1 MSADG
6 TLRNRTPHRIPML
19 KDDDVLLAPPSKLLL
34 ALETRAWAEFA
45 AFLLTTPWL
54 RRLPKGD
61 GHPVLVIPGFGASDL
76 STLPMR
82 RLLRNLGYAAYG
94 WGLGRNLGMRP
105 EIKDALSQMTV
116 DLAERHDAKITLIGW
131 SLGGVY
137 VREIARHRPDLVR
150 SVITMGS
157 PINGRPDA
165 NNVAQMFNLFNRNKG
180 VKLDWDGFQRRRV
193 PPPVPCTAIFSR
205 TDGVVSWQ
213 CCREEE
219 TPHTEN
225 VEVFSSHFGLGVNP
239 QVMVVLADRLAL
251 PEGAWRRFELEAW
264 QRALGCET
272 RKKAA

>member
-6 TLRNRTPHRIPML
+6 TLRNRTPHRIPTF
-19 KDDDVLLAPPSKLLL
+19 KDSDVLISPPSRLLL

-45 AFLLTTPWL
+45 AFLLMTPL
-54 RRLPKGD
+54 MRRLPRGD
-61 GHPVLVIPGFGASDL
+61 GHPVLVIPGFGGGDL

-82 RLLRNLGYAAYG
+82 RLMRQLGYAAYG

-105 EIKDALSQMTV
+105 EIKDALSQMMV
-116 DLAERHDAKITLIGW
+116 DLVERHDARITLIGW

-137 VREIARHRPDLVR
+137 VREMARQRPDLVR
-150 SVITMGS
+150 QVITMGS

-165 NNVAQMFNLFNRNKG
+165 NNVATMFNLFNRNKG

-205 TDGVVSWQ
+205 TDGVVAWQ

-219 TPHTEN
+219 LPHTEN

-251 PEGAWRRFELEAW
+251 PEGAWRRFELKAW
-264 QRALGCET
+264 QEALGCES
-272 RKKAA
+272 RRKAA